1 MAQPTVGDW
10 RDPVGS
16 VRSLGNLQPKCA
28 TVCANMSRI
37 DEPQSDLTRKQRREQ
52 ARSERKT
59 LEEAERSSTESR
71 RRFTQILGAL
81 IVIAVIGIIVALVAS
96 SGSKKSAS
104 SGSNTSSA
112 GVEADLMATP
122 APWPPQYAGLLQRIA
137 GAHLPPYGTSY
148 HVHAVMQIYVNG
160 KQVPIAS
167 QIGIDAQ
174 EEFLAPLHT
183 HDSSGIIHMEATE
196 PYPFKLSQFIAV
208 WGIKFT
214 NTQLGAY
221 KDENGKELAL
231 YANGTRVPSPVGYV
245 MKPHD
250 KLVLEYGNPKS
261 FVKDFSFNWPLG
273 L

>member
-1 MAQPTVGDW
+1 
-10 RDPVGS
+10 
-16 VRSLGNLQPKCA
+16 
-28 TVCANMSRI
+28 MSRI

-52 ARSERKT
+52 ARGERRA
-59 LEEAERSSTESR
+59 LEEAVRASAANR
-71 RRFTQILGAL
+71 KRFTQVAGAL
-81 IVIAVIGIIVALVAS
+81 IVIVFIGIIVALVAS
-96 SGSKKSAS
+96 GGSKKSSASGSTS
-104 SGSNTSSA
+104 SGSGT
-112 GVEADLMATP
+112 EADLMVTP
-122 APWPPQYAGLLQRIA
+122 APWAPQYAGMAQRTA
-137 GAHLPPYGTSY
+137 AAHLPPYGVNY
-148 HVHAVMQIYVNG
+148 HVHAVMRIYIEG
-160 KQVPIAS
+160 KRIPLAS

-174 EEFLAPLHT
+174 EEYLAPLHT

-231 YANGTRVPSPVGYV
+231 YANGTRVASPIEYV

-261 FVKDFSFNWPLG
+261 FVKDFSFEWPVG